1 MSLKEKVAQTFDS
14 FADILEF
21 KGDNPFKINAFRNG
35 AAILRDLEGDLQE
48 MILDGSIKSVKGIGK
63 GLLAV
68 IYDIHENGFSTD
80 YENLIGEIPPGI
92 LDFMNIH
99 GLGVKKVRIIYDSLG
114 ISSLEGLEDACK
126 SNRLASLKGFGE
138 KTQQAILQEITRIKS
153 TRNLT
158 LLDDAKKKTDLI
170 LTALGEFKSIKKA
183 EPSGEFRRSMEVIS
197 KLEFVILITNIDDFR
212 SELKSH
218 YFFDDTEVA
227 EDCLLKIDNLNK
239 SLTHKCFLIKDEY
252 YVPVY
257 FIATE
262 SLRDYENFL
271 FLTTGSP
278 EFVKMADA
286 EGRVFN
292 HEHEGGI
299 FSDLNM
305 PPVIPE
311 MREKEYFSAPEKLRK
326 NSKLGILDFRGL
338 LHFHTTYSDGKNT
351 LTEMAEAAKDN
362 VFTYLAVCDHSK
374 AAFYAN
380 GLTETRVLEQKREI
394 EKVSRSLD
402 IPIFH
407 GVESDILKNGEL
419 DYDTDFMKNFQFV
432 VASVHSRFKLSEEEM
447 TSRIIKAV
455 ENQYTDLLGHPTGR
469 LLLQRSPY
477 NVDLVKVIDAC
488 AANNV
493 AIEINA
499 SPYRL
504 DLDWRMI
511 YYAREKGCLFSINPD
526 AHSILGIEEINYGIS
541 VARKG
546 GLQPEEVINCMDV
559 EGFKK
564 FLLRKVKRD
573 ISY

>member
-35 AAILRDLEGDLQE
+35 AAIVRDLEGDLQE
-48 MILDGSIKSVKGIGK
+48 MILDGSIKNVKGIGK

-68 IYDIHENGFSTD
+68 IYDINEQGYSTE
-80 YENLIGEIPPGI
+80 YENLISEIPPGI

-99 GLGVKKVRIIYDSLG
+99 GLGVKKVKTIYDTLG
-114 ISSLEGLEDACK
+114 ISSLEELENACK
-126 SNRLASLKGFGE
+126 SNRLAEVKGFGE
-138 KTQQAILQEITRIKS
+138 KTQKAILEEITRIKS

-158 LLDDAKKKTDLI
+158 LLDDAKKKNDLI
-170 LTALGEFKSIKKA
+170 ITALGEFKTIKKV
-183 EPSGEFRRSMEVIS
+183 EPSGEYRRSMEVIS
-197 KLEFVILITNIDDFR
+197 KLEFIILVTNLEDFK
-212 SELKSH
+212 SELKNH
-218 YFFDDTEVA
+218 YFFDDTPLA
-227 EDCLLKIDNLNK
+227 EDCLLEIPDLHHDL
-239 SLTHKCFLIKDEY
+239 SHKCFLIKDEY
-252 YVPVY
+252 YIPIY
-257 FIATE
+257 FIVTE
-262 SLRDYENFL
+262 SARDYENFL
-271 FLTTGSP
+271 FFTTGSS

-286 EGRVFN
+286 EGKVFN
-292 HEHEGGI
+292 TEKESSI
-299 FSDLNM
+299 FRELNL
-305 PPVIPE
+305 PVVIPE
-311 MREKEYFSAPEKLRK
+311 MREKEYFQAPEKLRK
-326 NSKLGILDFRGL
+326 NSELGILDFRGL

-380 GLTETRVLEQKREI
+380 GLTEARVLDQQREI
-394 EKVSRSLD
+394 KKVSKALD

-407 GVESDILKNGEL
+407 GVESDILKDGEL
-419 DYDTDFMKNFQFV
+419 DYDEDFLSTFQFV
-432 VASVHSRFKLSEEEM
+432 VASVHSRFKLIESEM

-455 ENQYTDLLGHPTGR
+455 ENPHTDLLGHPTGR

-477 NVDLVKVIDAC
+477 NVDLKKVIDAC
-488 AANNV
+488 AANKV

-499 SPYRL
+499 SPNRL

-511 YYAREKGCLFSINPD
+511 YYAREQGCMFSINPD
-526 AHSILGIEEINYGIS
+526 AHSILGIDEINYGIR
-541 VARKG
+541 VARKA
-546 GLQPEEVINCMDV
+546 GLQPEEVINCMDL
-559 EGFKK
+559 EDFKK

>member
-1 MSLKEKVAQTFDS
+1 M
-14 FADILEF
+14 
-21 KGDNPFKINAFRNG
+21 
-35 AAILRDLEGDLQE
+35 
-48 MILDGSIKSVKGIGK
+48 
-63 GLLAV
+63 
-68 IYDIHENGFSTD
+68 
-80 YENLIGEIPPGI
+80 
-92 LDFMNIH
+92 DF
-99 GLGVKKVRIIYDSLG
+99 
-114 ISSLEGLEDACK
+114 
-126 SNRLASLKGFGE
+126 
-138 KTQQAILQEITRIKS
+138 Q
-153 TRNLT
+153 
-158 LLDDAKKKTDLI
+158 
-170 LTALGEFKSIKKA
+170 
-183 EPSGEFRRSMEVIS
+183 
-197 KLEFVILITNIDDFR
+197 
-212 SELKSH
+212 
-218 YFFDDTEVA
+218 
-227 EDCLLKIDNLNK
+227 
-239 SLTHKCFLIKDEY
+239 
-252 YVPVY
+252 
-257 FIATE
+257 
-262 SLRDYENFL
+262 
-271 FLTTGSP
+271 
-278 EFVKMADA
+278 
-286 EGRVFN
+286 
-292 HEHEGGI
+292 
-299 FSDLNM
+299 

-326 NSKLGILDFRGL
+326 NSELGILDFRGL

-380 GLTETRVLEQKREI
+380 GLTEARVLEQKKEI

-407 GVESDILKNGEL
+407 GVESDILKDGEL

-455 ENQYTDLLGHPTGR
+455 ENPYTDLLGHPTGR

-477 NVDLVKVIDAC
+477 NLDLKKVIDAC

-499 SPYRL
+499 SPNRL

-511 YYAREKGCLFSINPD
+511 YYAREKGCMFSINPD
-526 AHSILGIEEINYGIS
+526 AHSILGIEEINYGIR

-546 GLQPEEVINCMDV
+546 GLQPEEVINCMDL
-559 EGFKK
+559 ESFKK

>member
-68 IYDIHENGFSTD
+68 IYDIHEKGFSTD

-99 GLGVKKVRIIYDSLG
+99 GLGVKKVKVIYDSLG
-114 ISSLEGLEDACK
+114 ISSLEELEDACK

-138 KTQQAILQEITRIKS
+138 KTQESILQEITRIKS

-170 LTALGEFKSIKKA
+170 LTALGEFRSIKKA
-183 EPSGEFRRSMEVIS
+183 EPSGEYRRSMEVIS
-197 KLEFVILITNIDDFR
+197 KLEFVILTSGLEDFR
-212 SELKSH
+212 LELKNH
-218 YFFDDTEVA
+218 YFFDDTDVA
-227 EDCLLKIDNLNK
+227 EDCLLEINNLNK
-239 SLTHKCFLIKDEY
+239 SLTHKCFLIKEEY

-257 FIATE
+257 FIVTE

-278 EFVKMADA
+278 EFLKMADA

-311 MREKEYFSAPEKLRK
+311 MREKEYFSAPDKLRK
-326 NSKLGILDFRGL
+326 NSELGILDFRGL
-338 LHFHTTYSDGKNT
+338 LHFHTTNSDGKST

-380 GLTETRVLEQKREI
+380 GLTEARVLEQKKEI
-394 EKVSRSLD
+394 EKVSRTLD

-407 GVESDILKNGEL
+407 GVESDILKDGEL
-419 DYDTDFMKNFQFV
+419 DYDQDFMKNFQFV

-455 ENQYTDLLGHPTGR
+455 ENPYTDLLGHPTGR

-477 NVDLVKVIDAC
+477 NVDLVKVIDAF
-488 AANNV
+488 
-493 AIEINA
+493 
-499 SPYRL
+499 SGHPYAVI
-504 DLDWRMI
+504 DLLNSKYR
-511 YYAREKGCLFSINPD
+511 
-526 AHSILGIEEINYGIS
+526 
-541 VARKG
+541 
-546 GLQPEEVINCMDV
+546 
-559 EGFKK
+559 
-564 FLLRKVKRD
+564 
-573 ISY
+573 